1 MTDQTVRLLSL
12 QLFLEIHLFLLF
24 VSKKFFCGG
33 GGDFFSRVCLFR
45 VLDVLFFLLTSVLT
59 AQP

>member
-12 QLFLEIHLFLLF
+12 QLFLEIHLFLF

-33 GGDFFSRVCLFR
+33 GGGGGSRVCLFR